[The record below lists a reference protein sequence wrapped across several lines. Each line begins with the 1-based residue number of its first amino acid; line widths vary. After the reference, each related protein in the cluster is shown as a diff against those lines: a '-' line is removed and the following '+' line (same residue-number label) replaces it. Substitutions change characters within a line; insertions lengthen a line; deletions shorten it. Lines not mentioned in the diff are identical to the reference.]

1 MSLMMR
7 ERSVGFQGPATEPKR
22 HEDVRVKILLD
33 TCRESPCNHLRLQMR
48 VEVSESK
55 VVNR

>member
-1 MSLMMR
+1 MTR
-7 ERSVGFQGPATEPKR
+7 ERSAGFRGPATEPKR
-22 HEDVRVKILLD
+22 LEDVPSENLLD
-33 TCRESPCNHLRLQMR
+33 TCREPPCHHLRLQMR